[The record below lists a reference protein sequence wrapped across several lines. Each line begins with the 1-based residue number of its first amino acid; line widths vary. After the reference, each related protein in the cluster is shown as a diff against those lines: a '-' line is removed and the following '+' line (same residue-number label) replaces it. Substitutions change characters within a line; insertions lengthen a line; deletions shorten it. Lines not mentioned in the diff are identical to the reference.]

1 MVFEAEAWVRRDM
14 FEAVVLVLKVVP
26 EMLHACLPLLIPA
39 YATPVDFCHVPIDF
53 KQMSHAGVP

>member
-1 MVFEAEAWVRRDM
+1 M